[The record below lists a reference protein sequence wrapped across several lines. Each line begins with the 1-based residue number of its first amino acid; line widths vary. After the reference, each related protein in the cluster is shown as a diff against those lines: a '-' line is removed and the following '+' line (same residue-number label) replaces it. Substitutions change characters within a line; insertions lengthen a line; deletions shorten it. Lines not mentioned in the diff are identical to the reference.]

1 VPETAGALPRLSD
14 LSGQYD
20 GVLSDVW
27 GVVHNGLTPYPSA
40 VAALME
46 FRRAGGHVVL
56 ITNAA
61 RTTPFVVKMLDDM
74 GVPREAYDAM
84 VTSGDVTRALIATYK
99 GQAIHHVG
107 PGTDH
112 PILEGL
118 GVTEAPAET
127 AAAIVVTGLDS
138 PAQTPADYET
148 RMSEWLELG
157 LPMICANPDKIVEVG
172 DKMVYCAGALAD
184 VYEERG
190 GTVVLAGKP
199 YPPIYKESLLAL
211 EKAAGKAIDPRR
223 VVAIGDSVRTD
234 ATGAA
239 AADLDF
245 LFITGSIHA
254 DEIDAFGNPDPD
266 AIKALIAPTGAR
278 LAGFQS
284 RLT

>member
-1 VPETAGALPRLSD
+1 MPETAGALPRLSD